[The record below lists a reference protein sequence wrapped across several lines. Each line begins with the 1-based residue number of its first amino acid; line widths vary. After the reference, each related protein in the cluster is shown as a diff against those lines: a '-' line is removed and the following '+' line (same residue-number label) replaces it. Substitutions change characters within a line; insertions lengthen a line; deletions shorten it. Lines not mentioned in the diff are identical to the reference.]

1 MRIAALGDIHSNHY
15 ALEACLE
22 EIERMGVDCV
32 AFLGDYV
39 SDCPCPQ
46 ETMKLLRQADTAYQ
60 CRFVRGNREEYM
72 LEHEKNPDD
81 NWQYN
86 SQSGSLFYTFEN
98 LTNEDLRWFESMP
111 VSMMVELDG
120 APPFEICHGT
130 LDKTRSIVWPVNS
143 EMERAWNRMRTN
155 LFLGAHC
162 HVPFAKTYN
171 GKMFVNGGSLG
182 IPSFHETTARYALIE
197 YRAGEWTPRL
207 MRTKYDVQA
216 ALREFRESS
225 FFEKAK
231 VWACAMAAT
240 LNTGIDYAD
249 ECIALVHQLSR
260 ETGEPFNS
268 EILWQRAAEKLGI

>member
-22 EIERMGVDCV
+22 EIGRIGVDGI

-46 ETMKLLRQADTAYQ
+46 ETMKLLRQADSVYE

-81 NWQYN
+81 GWQYN

-98 LTNEDLRWFESMP
+98 LTHEDLRWFESMP
-111 VSMMVELDG
+111 VSMKVEFDG
-120 APPFEICHGT
+120 APPFEICHGA
-130 LDKTRSIVWPVNS
+130 LDKTRSLIWPGNA
-143 EMERAWNRMRTN
+143 EIERAWNMMRSD

-162 HVPFAKTYN
+162 HVPFARMYK

-182 IPSFHETTARYALIE
+182 IPSFRETTARYALIE
-197 YRAGEWTPRL
+197 YRAGEWMPRL

-216 ALREFRESS
+216 ALREFRESG
-225 FFEKAK
+225 FMEKAK
-231 VWACAMAAT
+231 VWARAMAAT
-240 LNTGIDYAD
+240 LTDGRDYAD
-249 ECIALVHQLSR
+249 ECIAMVQRFSR
-260 ETGEPFNS
+260 ESGAPFNS
-268 EILWQRAAEKLGI
+268 EELWQKAAQELGI